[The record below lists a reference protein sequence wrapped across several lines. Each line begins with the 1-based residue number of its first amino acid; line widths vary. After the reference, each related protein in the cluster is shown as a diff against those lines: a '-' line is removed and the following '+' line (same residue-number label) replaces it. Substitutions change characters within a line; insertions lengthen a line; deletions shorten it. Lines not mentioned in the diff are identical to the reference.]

1 MTDFTFINDLK
12 IRAGWGKT
20 GNQEIGNYNPYT
32 QYGTD
37 PRTSFYDLNG
47 SRNSSLQGYELIQFG
62 NPKAKWETTT
72 STNVGIDATV
82 LGNKLDVSLDWYVRE
97 TTDMLFPVEVQ
108 YTHGIATNPF
118 QNIGAMTNKGIDLSA
133 FYNGA
138 AMAGALTFNIG
149 LNFSTYRNTVT
160 RTDGNPN
167 TRYFGFSQRISS
179 MAVTQEGYPLSSF
192 FGYTIDG
199 IFQSDEEGA
208 AHPAQFGGGAN
219 NKAGQFIFR
228 DVDNNGVIN
237 ANDQSIIGSPH
248 PDFTYGLSVNVNYK
262 AFGLTLFGQGVQ
274 GNEVFNFVRYWT
286 DFPTFGGNRSE
297 RMLND
302 SWRPGKT
309 DAKLPQPKSSD
320 VISSNP
326 STYYLEDGSYLR
338 MKNIQLSFTL
348 PPNILAKIHGN
359 KAVVY
364 VQGQNL
370 FTFTKYTSLDPEV
383 NLRNYASGS
392 DRQIGVDEGA
402 YPASKAI
409 LMGINLTF

>member
-1 MTDFTFINDLK
+1 
-12 IRAGWGKT
+12 
-20 GNQEIGNYNPYT
+20 
-32 QYGTD
+32 
-37 PRTSFYDLNG
+37 
-47 SRNSSLQGYELIQFG
+47 
-62 NPKAKWETTT
+62 
-72 STNVGIDATV
+72 
-82 LGNKLDVSLDWYVRE
+82 
-97 TTDMLFPVEVQ
+97 
-108 YTHGIATNPF
+108 
-118 QNIGAMTNKGIDLSA
+118 
-133 FYNGA
+133 
-138 AMAGALTFNIG
+138 
-149 LNFSTYRNTVT
+149 
-160 RTDGNPN
+160 
-167 TRYFGFSQRISS
+167 

-248 PDFTYGLSVNVNYK
+248 PDFTYGLSLNVNYK

-364 VQGQNL
+364 LQGQNL